1 MMQQHN
7 YKKNLMMSGNAK
19 RVLVGAVTV
28 VMLTI
33 IGSFFA
39 PQPWLPW
46 LDNLHWTVSSGAA
59 CLLAW
64 MGYHQAYPEQRE
76 PRRWFLLGIGS
87 YFIGQLCWDIQSAIG
102 WNPFPAPAD
111 LFYLML
117 GPCCILGLL
126 SALKLHLSHAKLTAA
141 KLDMAVMT
149 IAVIGLIL
157 LIYLGR
163 QANSNPLQLMVLVFY
178 PAGLLSAACFALL
191 LVPFLRLRLQ
201 LGWLLLLGG
210 LALEGGIW
218 MQWNLNVIDQV
229 NIDGSLLNHVFS
241 ASDLLLGLGAMH
253 WMATSSAN
261 RTYIRICQGIQRA
274 IPLMAMLIA
283 ISTIYF
289 MMMDT
294 ATPIAK
300 SIALASCLSIIALA
314 MVRQS
319 ILLAESERLLTA
331 EQLIEEG
338 QLRYQHLAHHDILTG
353 LPNRLLFQDRLTHA
367 LALSARTSNKVG
379 MLFIDIDHFKN
390 INDSL
395 GHVIGDE
402 LLVAIVER
410 LKLRIREQDTF
421 ARLGGDEFV
430 LLIEQLQNTSEA
442 ATIASNLLEALKTP
456 FHLSGNC
463 EVVISASIGIS
474 VCPEDTLDAT
484 QLIRNADSAMYR
496 AKDTGRNRYQFYTEE
511 LTKRAQERLMT
522 ESRLRQAIRDK
533 AFVLHYQP
541 IYTKAEDGGSPFI
554 SSCEC
559 LIRWQQE
566 DGSLIY
572 PDLFI
577 PCAEETGLII
587 PIGEWVL
594 DHACGQL
601 AEWDTRLPDNT
612 LSMAVNISARHFCD
626 INFVTTVHEVLKRH
640 GIAPERLII
649 EITENAVMDRMDIAV
664 PTLQTL
670 VRTGVHIALDDF
682 GTGHSSLAKLKTL
695 PIHALKIDREFVKDI
710 PDSTDDMQLA
720 ASIIRMAQGLHLQ
733 TVAEGV
739 ETQAQYDFLAQAGC
753 DKFQGYLLSRPVTS
767 EKIYTLLAAS
777 AELAIA

>member
-1 MMQQHN
+1 
-7 YKKNLMMSGNAK
+7 MMSGNAK
-19 RVLVGAVTV
+19 GVLFGAVTV
-28 VMLTI
+28 VILAI
-33 IGSFFA
+33 IGSFFV
-39 PQPWLPW
+39 PQPWLPL

-59 CLLAW
+59 FLLAW
-64 MGYHQAYPEQRE
+64 MGYRQAYPEQRE

-87 YFIGQLCWDIQSAIG
+87 YFVGQLCWDVQSVIG

-111 LFYLML
+111 FFYLML

-157 LIYLGR
+157 LIYMGR
-163 QANSNPLQLMVLVFY
+163 QADSNALQLLVLVFY

-253 WMATSSAN
+253 WMATPSGN

-353 LPNRLLFQDRLTHA
+353 LPNRLLFQDRLSHA
-367 LALSARTSNKVG
+367 LALSARNNNRVG

-430 LLIEQLQNTSEA
+430 LLIEQLQNASEA
-442 ATIASNLLEALKTP
+442 ATIASNLLDALKTP

-474 VCPEDTLDAT
+474 VCPEDTQDAT

-541 IYTKAEDGGSPFI
+541 IYAKAENVVGPPHI

-572 PDLFI
+572 PDHFI

-594 DHACGQL
+594 DHACAQL

-626 INFVTTVHEVLKRH
+626 VNFVTTVHEVLKHH
-640 GIAPERLII
+640 GIAPGRLTI
-649 EITENAVMDRMDIAV
+649 EITENAVMDRMDIAI

-682 GTGHSSLAKLKTL
+682 GTGQSSLAKLKTL

-739 ETQAQYDFLAQAGC
+739 ETQEQYDFLAQAGC
-753 DKFQGYLLSRPVTS
+753 DKFQGYLLSRPVTA

-777 AELAIA
+777 AELATA

>member
-7 YKKNLMMSGNAK
+7 YKKNLMMSGSAK
-19 RVLVGAVTV
+19 GVLFGAVTV
-28 VMLTI
+28 VMLAI
-33 IGSFFA
+33 IGSFFV

-46 LDNLHWTVSSGAA
+46 LDNLHWTVSSGASFI
-59 CLLAW
+59 LTW
-64 MGYHQAYPEQRE
+64 IGYRQAYPEQRE

-87 YFIGQLCWDIQSAIG
+87 YFVGQLCWDIQSAIG

-111 LFYLML
+111 FFYLML

-163 QANSNPLQLMVLVFY
+163 QSDSNALQLLVLVFY

-201 LGWLLLLGG
+201 WGWLLLLGG

-253 WMATSSAN
+253 WMATSSSN
-261 RTYIRICQGIQRA
+261 HTYIRICQGIQRA

-294 ATPIAK
+294 TTPIAK
-300 SIALASCLSIIALA
+300 SIALGSCLSIIALA

-338 QLRYQHLAHHDILTG
+338 QMRYQHLAHHDILTG

-367 LALSARTSNKVG
+367 LALSARNNNRVG

-430 LLIEQLQNTSEA
+430 LLIEQLQNASEA

-474 VCPEDTLDAT
+474 VCPEDTQDAT

-511 LTKRAQERLMT
+511 LTQRAQERLMT

-541 IYTKAEDGGSPFI
+541 IYTKGEDGGAPSIF
-554 SSCEC
+554 SCEC
-559 LIRWQQE
+559 LIRWQQD

-594 DHACGQL
+594 DHACAQL
-601 AEWDTRLPDNT
+601 AEWDARLPDNT

-626 INFVTTVHEVLKRH
+626 ANFVMTVHEVLKRH
-640 GIAPERLII
+640 AIAPARLII
-649 EITENAVMDRMDIAV
+649 EITENAVMDRMDIAI
-664 PTLQTL
+664 PTLETL
-670 VRTGVHIALDDF
+670 VRTGVRIALDDF

-739 ETQAQYDFLAQAGC
+739 ETQEQYDFLAQAGC
-753 DKFQGYLLSRPVTS
+753 DKFQGYLLSRPVTA

-777 AELAIA
+777 AELATA

>member
-1 MMQQHN
+1 
-7 YKKNLMMSGNAK
+7 MSRNAIG
-19 RVLVGAVTV
+19 VLFGAVTV
-28 VMLTI
+28 VILTI

-39 PQPWLPW
+39 PSAWLPW
-46 LDNLHWTVSSGAA
+46 LDNIHWTASSGAA
-59 CLLAW
+59 TLLAW
-64 MGYHQAYPEQRE
+64 MGYRQAYPEQRE
-76 PRRWFLLGIGS
+76 PRRWFLLGIAS
-87 YFIGQLCWDIQSAIG
+87 YFTGQLCWDIQSALG

-111 LFYLML
+111 LFYLLL

-126 SALKLHLSHAKLTAA
+126 SVLKLHLSHAKLTAA

-157 LIYLGR
+157 LIYLSH
-163 QANSNPLQLMVLVFY
+163 QTDSNPLQLLVLVFY

-191 LVPFLRLRLQ
+191 LVPFLRLRMQ
-201 LGWLLLLGG
+201 WGWLLLLGG

-218 MQWNLNVIDQV
+218 MQWNLNVIDKV

-253 WMATSSAN
+253 WMATPSGN
-261 RTYIRICQGIQRA
+261 RTYVRICQWIQRA
-274 IPLMAMLIA
+274 IPITAMLIA
-283 ISTIYF
+283 ISTIYL
-289 MMMDT
+289 MMTDT

-367 LALSARTSNKVG
+367 LALSARNNNRVG

-430 LLIEQLQNTSEA
+430 LLIEQLQNASEA
-442 ATIASNLLEALKTP
+442 ATIASNLLEALKAP

-474 VCPEDTLDAT
+474 VCPEDTQDAT

-522 ESRLRQAIRDK
+522 ESRLRQAIREK

-541 IYTKAEDGGSPFI
+541 IYAKSEEGDMPQI

-572 PDLFI
+572 PDHFI

-601 AEWDTRLPDNT
+601 AEWDNRFPDNT

-626 INFVTTVHEVLKRH
+626 TNFVMTVHEVLKRH
-640 GIAPERLII
+640 GIAPGRLTI
-649 EITENAVMDRMDIAV
+649 EITENAVMDRMDIAI

-682 GTGHSSLAKLKTL
+682 GTGQSSLAKLKTL

-720 ASIIRMAQGLHLQ
+720 ASIIRMAQGLHLE

-739 ETQAQYDFLAQAGC
+739 ETQEQYDFLAQAGC
-753 DKFQGYLLSRPVTS
+753 DKFQGYLLSRPVTAD
-767 EKIYTLLAAS
+767 KIYALLTTS
-777 AELAIA
+777 PELATA